1 MSVPLRFARSVF
13 APQNSDFTSFNQRI
27 GLPFISLIVF
37 FSVVVANRT
46 VFLFRKLSLTILCV
60 NAAELQSKD
69 CPPSKDSATFSTNNN
84 QPQCIKSDNFF
95 APISATRMGNKKEQT
110 LLNRFRLEERLFENT
125 LKSLQQ
131 NVLDNQPVSVLR
143 TILSNLSHRHQQL
156 TDITQQLTG
165 FLANDALET
174 LFDSISRIS
183 SEFENAELQVSLKQ
197 TDHHLPT
204 RSSSTASRQFQQNF
218 CNEYTDFPP
227 VSPPLSQ
234 SQQLPPLPMDQ
245 TAGSVFPTAACQLQ
259 SVVEASTTPAVT
271 LCSSEPTPIVTCGNP
286 FGTLATRVP
295 PVLPQTRRQ
304 NSAVHPFQTDDR
316 SKAHPLAEK
325 TYLVPPN
332 PASVIQL
339 PFDCLAPDRTPLET
353 QSNLI
358 NANTSPVPHTSR
370 LAPIEPS
377 VPVLVSRLPNL
388 YQFNQPLQTRS
399 NFLPVP
405 PSQFNQF
412 RFVSQQQLP
421 HATVSSTASNIAFV
435 QSNFEATL
443 PPTTNDPVFTERLSR
458 PFPNPEPFP
467 PSSITAESS
476 FAATSHP
483 APTNAISTTFDG
495 FSHPIASTY
504 HPTLQPSTYI
514 RTHTQ
519 PQAIK
524 LPPLQL
530 PMFDGDPLQY
540 HDWIN
545 TFKATVDSNRSITDT
560 HRITYI
566 QNSVA
571 GPAKDLIKG
580 YSYNPTFYA
589 AALADIEKR
598 FGDADYIVAS
608 YIAKLE
614 SYPQF
619 PLHDAKSITS
629 YNTFIKEFTRI
640 FSDLGFSSDL
650 TSSTVLRLAKDK
662 LPNNFSSSGLNT
674 PSRRQSPS
682 PVYFI
687 SKFGWNS
694 KLQCMTNST

>member
-1 MSVPLRFARSVF
+1 MSRHP
-13 APQNSDFTSFNQRI
+13 
-27 GLPFISLIVF
+27 
-37 FSVVVANRT
+37 
-46 VFLFRKLSLTILCV
+46 LSLAGTHL
-60 NAAELQSKD
+60 
-69 CPPSKDSATFSTNNN
+69 
-84 QPQCIKSDNFF
+84 
-95 APISATRMGNKKEQT
+95 APWQI
-110 LLNRFRLEERLFENT
+110 
-125 LKSLQQ
+125 
-131 NVLDNQPVSVLR
+131 
-143 TILSNLSHRHQQL
+143 
-156 TDITQQLTG
+156 
-165 FLANDALET
+165 
-174 LFDSISRIS
+174 
-183 SEFENAELQVSLKQ
+183 
-197 TDHHLPT
+197 
-204 RSSSTASRQFQQNF
+204 
-218 CNEYTDFPP
+218 
-227 VSPPLSQ
+227 
-234 SQQLPPLPMDQ
+234 
-245 TAGSVFPTAACQLQ
+245 
-259 SVVEASTTPAVT
+259 
-271 LCSSEPTPIVTCGNP
+271 
-286 FGTLATRVP
+286 
-295 PVLPQTRRQ
+295 PQTRRQ

-316 SKAHPLAEK
+316 SKAHPLAEN

-358 NANTSPVPHTSR
+358 NASTSPVPHTSR
-370 LAPIEPS
+370 LAPTEPS
-377 VPVLVSRLPNL
+377 VPVLVSRLPNS
-388 YQFNQPLQTRS
+388 YQFNQPLQTCS

-435 QSNFEATL
+435 QSNFEAAL
-443 PPTTNDPVFTERLSR
+443 PPTTNDPVFTESLSR

-476 FAATSHP
+476 FAATSYP

-495 FSHPIASTY
+495 FSRPIASTY

-514 RTHTQ
+514 PTHTQ

-545 TFKATVDSNRSITDT
+545 TFEATIDSNRSITDT
-560 HRITYI
+560 HRITYL

-619 PLHDAKSITS
+619 PLYDAKSITT
-629 YNTFIKEFTRI
+629 YNTFIKEFTRN
-640 FSDLGFSSDL
+640 FSDIGFSSDL

-662 LPNNFSSSGLNT
+662 LPKQLLVKWTEYTIQKAIAKPSLLHFQSWLELQTAVYDKLNLPSSSKTHASSFKPKSDSGDSS
-674 PSRRQSPS
+674 SRDTNR
-682 PVYFI
+682 
-687 SKFGWNS
+687 
-694 KLQCMTNST
+694 NSTTQRKHPPSCPFCNLEHYASSCPKYRNATPKQRFNFVRNHNLCLNCLGKDHMKSSCPSKN

>member
-1 MSVPLRFARSVF
+1 MSS
-13 APQNSDFTSFNQRI
+13 
-27 GLPFISLIVF
+27 
-37 FSVVVANRT
+37 RT
-46 VFLFRKLSLTILCV
+46 PNCKFL
-60 NAAELQSKD
+60 SK
-69 CPPSKDSATFSTNNN
+69 K
-84 QPQCIKSDNFF
+84 
-95 APISATRMGNKKEQT
+95 
-110 LLNRFRLEERLFENT
+110 
-125 LKSLQQ
+125 
-131 NVLDNQPVSVLR
+131 
-143 TILSNLSHRHQQL
+143 
-156 TDITQQLTG
+156 
-165 FLANDALET
+165 
-174 LFDSISRIS
+174 
-183 SEFENAELQVSLKQ
+183 
-197 TDHHLPT
+197 DHHLPT

-234 SQQLPPLPMDQ
+234 SQGQPPLPMDQ
-245 TAGSVFPTAACQLQ
+245 TAGSVFPTVACQLQ
-259 SVVEASTTPAVT
+259 SVVEASTAPAVT

-316 SKAHPLAEK
+316 SKAHPLAEN
-325 TYLVPPN
+325 TYLVPQN
-332 PASVIQL
+332 HASVIQL

-353 QSNLI
+353 QSNFI

-370 LAPIEPS
+370 LAPTEPS
-377 VPVLVSRLPNL
+377 VPVLVSRLPNS

-435 QSNFEATL
+435 QSNFEASL
-443 PPTTNDPVFTERLSR
+443 PPTTNDPVFTENMSR

-495 FSHPIASTY
+495 FSRPIASTY

-514 RTHTQ
+514 PTHTQ

-560 HRITYI
+560 HRITYL

-571 GPAKDLIKG
+571 GAAKDLFKG

-608 YIAKLE
+608 YIAELE

-619 PLHDAKSITS
+619 PLHDAKSITT

-662 LPNNFSSSGLNT
+662 LPKQLLVKWTEYTIQKAIAKPSLLHFQIWLELQTAVYDKLNLPSSSKTHASSFKPKSDSGDSS
-674 PSRRQSPS
+674 SRDTNR
-682 PVYFI
+682 
-687 SKFGWNS
+687 
-694 KLQCMTNST
+694 NSTTQRKHPPSCPFCNLEHYASSCPKYRDATPKQRFNFVRNHNLCLNCLGKDHMKSHDTS

>member
-27 GLPFISLIVF
+27 GLPFISLIKI

-69 CPPSKDSATFSTNNN
+69 CPPSKDSASFSTNNN
-84 QPQCIKSDNFF
+84 QPQCVKADNFF

-110 LLNRFRLEERLFENT
+110 LLNRFRLGERLFENT

-143 TILSNLSHRHQQL
+143 TILRNLSHRHQQL

-174 LFDSISRIS
+174 FFDSISRIS
-183 SEFENAELQVSLKQ
+183 SEFENVELQVSLKE

-218 CNEYTDFPP
+218 SNEYTDFPP

-234 SQQLPPLPMDQ
+234 SQQQPPLPMDQ

-271 LCSSEPTPIVTCGNP
+271 LCSGEPTPIVTCGNP
-286 FGTLATRVP
+286 FGTLAARVP

-316 SKAHPLAEK
+316 SKAHPLAEN

-370 LAPIEPS
+370 LAPTEPS
-377 VPVLVSRLPNL
+377 VPVLVSRLPNS
-388 YQFNQPLQTRS
+388 YQFEQSLQTRS

-421 HATVSSTASNIAFV
+421 HATVSSTASNIAFL
-435 QSNFEATL
+435 QSNFEASL
-443 PPTTNDPVFTERLSR
+443 PLTTNGPVFTESLSR

-483 APTNAISTTFDG
+483 APINAISTTFDG
-495 FSHPIASTY
+495 FSRPIASTY

-514 RTHTQ
+514 PTHTQ

-560 HRITYI
+560 HRITYL

-598 FGDADYIVAS
+598 FGDADYIVSSRLTSQSWKATHNFLCMMPNPS
-608 YIAKLE
+608 LHTTRSSKNSLE
-614 SYPQF
+614 SSPIMVF
-619 PLHDAKSITS
+619 
-629 YNTFIKEFTRI
+629 
-640 FSDLGFSSDL
+640 
-650 TSSTVLRLAKDK
+650 
-662 LPNNFSSSGLNT
+662 LPT
-674 PSRRQSPS
+674 
-682 PVYFI
+682 
-687 SKFGWNS
+687 
-694 KLQCMTNST
+694 

>member
-1 MSVPLRFARSVF
+1 MRFARSVF
-13 APQNSDFTSFNQRI
+13 APQNSEFTSFNQRI
-27 GLPFISLIVF
+27 GLQFISLLVF
-37 FSVVVANRT
+37 FSVVAANRT

-60 NAAELQSKD
+60 NAAELQSKN
-69 CPPSKDSATFSTNNN
+69 CPPSKESASFSTNNN
-84 QPQCIKSDNFF
+84 QRQCIKADNFF

-131 NVLDNQPVSVLR
+131 NVLDNQPVPVLR
-143 TILSNLSHRHQQL
+143 TILRNLSHRHQQL

-174 LFDSISRIS
+174 LFDSMSRIS
-183 SEFENAELQVSLKQ
+183 SEFENAELQVSLKE

-234 SQQLPPLPMDQ
+234 SQQQPPLPMDQ

-295 PVLPQTRRQ
+295 PVLPQTHRQ
-304 NSAVHPFQTDDR
+304 NSAVHLFQTDDR
-316 SKAHPLAEK
+316 SKAHPLAEN

-370 LAPIEPS
+370 LAPTEPS
-377 VPVLVSRLPNL
+377 VPVSRLPSS

-421 HATVSSTASNIAFV
+421 HATVSSTASNGAFV
-435 QSNFEATL
+435 QSNFEAAL
-443 PPTTNDPVFTERLSR
+443 PPTTNDPVFTESLSR

-467 PSSITAESS
+467 PSSITAATS

-483 APTNAISTTFDG
+483 VPTNAISTTFDD
-495 FSHPIASTY
+495 FSRPIASTY
-504 HPTLQPSTYI
+504 HLTLQPSTYI
-514 RTHTQ
+514 PTHTQ
-519 PQAIK
+519 PPAIK

-530 PMFDGDPLQY
+530 PMFDSDPLQY

-545 TFKATVDSNRSITDT
+545 TFKATVHTNMSITDS
-560 HRITYI
+560 HRIIYL
-566 QNSVA
+566 QNSLR
-571 GPAKDLIKG
+571 GPAKD
-580 YSYNPTFYA
+580 
-589 AALADIEKR
+589 
-598 FGDADYIVAS
+598 
-608 YIAKLE
+608 
-614 SYPQF
+614 
-619 PLHDAKSITS
+619 
-629 YNTFIKEFTRI
+629 
-640 FSDLGFSSDL
+640 
-650 TSSTVLRLAKDK
+650 
-662 LPNNFSSSGLNT
+662 
-674 PSRRQSPS
+674 
-682 PVYFI
+682 
-687 SKFGWNS
+687 
-694 KLQCMTNST
+694 